1 MTKIILSIGAIQV
14 LAIFIQFLR
23 TKVVAVMIGPEGVGV
38 VSTIDQIVQFAA
50 FVIAFSLPLASVK
63 FLSKAHS
70 EGDESFKRSYSGF
83 VKLLGLIAIGGTGL
97 MIAIVFFRPAVLG
110 PDVAKYQTYVLIA
123 LLSMPALILGGF
135 FANVFASAQ
144 KYRVSAALAVMT
156 NAVTSTAVIVGILT
170 GGIIGIFWGS
180 SLAGLLLT
188 FGIIVYLW
196 KRMDLPFFSPG
207 TNVLS
212 EFKRSPKIASFAAM
226 LYFGSVSYSLSLL
239 VARYAILS
247 NYGET
252 EAGLLQGALA
262 LSIALGMV
270 LNPANGLYLTP
281 IMNRNIPQEEKIKAA
296 TEFQRKIVMI
306 LTLVSLPVV
315 MFPQLMMTILFSN
328 KFASVGHIVFL
339 FVFAQLITQLA
350 GVHQAF
356 LIGADDLKAYAAI
369 ATFGQ
374 LGFAVLAWLLAPSY
388 GIAGIA
394 YGSIISASAIF
405 LASLIRL
412 KLKHGFWPARNLRWL
427 TGFTLSAVL
436 VAGWFSGR
444 TIEADLNTALAKIVF
459 ISLFVLTLF
468 LFFLNKDERLS
479 LGIMR
484 NRILF
489 GR

>member
-14 LAIFIQFLR
+14 FAIFVQFLR

-38 VSTIDQIVQFAA
+38 VSTIDQIVQLAA
-50 FVIAFSLPLASVK
+50 FATALSLPLASVK

-70 EGDESFKRSYSGF
+70 EGDESFRRSYAGF
-83 VKLLGLIAIGGTGL
+83 LKLLGLIAIGGTGITTAL
-97 MIAIVFFRPAVLG
+97 VFFRPAVLG
-110 PDVAKYQTYVLIA
+110 PDVAKYQMYVLIG

-144 KYRVSAALAVMT
+144 KYRVSAALAVIT
-156 NAVTSTAVIVGILT
+156 NAVTSTAVIAGILT
-170 GGIIGIFWGS
+170 AGVAGVFWGS

-188 FGIIVYLW
+188 LGIIVYLW
-196 KRMDLPFFSPG
+196 KRMDLPFFSRG
-207 TNVLS
+207 TDVLS
-212 EFKRSPKIASFAAM
+212 ELKRSPKIGSFAAM
-226 LYFGSVSYSLSLL
+226 LYFGSVSYLLSLL

-252 EAGLLQGALA
+252 EAGLLQGAIA
-262 LSIALGMV
+262 LSVALGMV

-281 IMNRNIPQEEKIKAA
+281 IMNRDIPREEKIRAA
-296 TEFQRKIVMI
+296 TEFQRKMVMI
-306 LTLVSLPVV
+306 LGLVSLPVV
-315 MFPQLMMTILFSN
+315 MFPQLMMTLLFSN
-328 KFASVGHIVFL
+328 KFVSVGHIVFL

-369 ATFGQ
+369 TTVGQ
-374 LGFAVLAWLLAPSY
+374 LGFAFLAWLLAPAY
-388 GIAGIA
+388 GIAGVA
-394 YGSIISASAIF
+394 YGSIISAAAIF
-405 LASLIRL
+405 LVSLIRL
-412 KLKHGFWPARNLRWL
+412 KVKHGFWPERRLRWL
-427 TGFTLSAVL
+427 IGFTLSVVL
-436 VAGWFSGR
+436 IAGWTSGR
-444 TIEADLNTALAKIVF
+444 AIEADLNTAIMKFAFL
-459 ISLFVLTLF
+459 SLFVLALF

-479 LGIMR
+479 LGMMR

>member
-14 LAIFIQFLR
+14 FAIFIQFLR

-38 VSTIDQIVQFAA
+38 VSTIDQIVQLAA
-50 FVIAFSLPLASVK
+50 FVAAFSLPLASVK

-70 EGDESFKRSYSGF
+70 EGDEPFRRSYAGF
-83 VKLLGLIAIGGTGL
+83 LRILGLIAIGGTSL
-97 MIAIVFFRPAVLG
+97 MFAIVFFRPGVLG
-110 PDVAKYQTYVLIA
+110 PDVARYQTYVLIA

-156 NAVTSTAVIVGILT
+156 NAVTSTAVIAGILAL
-170 GGIIGIFWGS
+170 GIVGVFWGS
-180 SLAGLLLT
+180 SIAGLLLT
-188 FGIIVYLW
+188 LGIIVYLW
-196 KRMDLPFFSPG
+196 KRMDLPFFSDG

-212 EFKRSPKIASFAAM
+212 ELKRSPKIASFAAM

-262 LSIALGMV
+262 ISIAIGMV

-281 IMNRNIPQEEKIKAA
+281 IMNRNIPPAEKIKAA
-296 TEFQRKIVMI
+296 SEFQRRIVII
-306 LTLVSLPVV
+306 LSLVSMPVV
-315 MFPQLMMTILFSN
+315 MFPHVMMTILFSD

-356 LIGADDLKAYAAI
+356 LIGADDLKVYAAI
-369 ATFGQ
+369 TTCGQ
-374 LGFAVLAWLLAPSY
+374 LGFAVLAWLLAPAY

-405 LASLIRL
+405 LATLIRL
-412 KLKHGFWPARNLRWL
+412 KLKHGFWPPRKLQWL
-427 TGFTLSAVL
+427 IGFTLIAVL
-436 VAGWFSGR
+436 SAGLASGLTTESDVLAVVAKLVF
-444 TIEADLNTALAKIVF
+444 LAI
-459 ISLFVLTLF
+459 FVLTLF
-468 LFFLNKDERLS
+468 LSLDKPERTVINGL
-479 LGIMR
+479 R
-484 NRILF
+484 RRILF
-489 GR
+489 C

>member
-1 MTKIILSIGAIQV
+1 MTKVILSIGAIQV
-14 LAIFIQFLR
+14 FAIFIQFLR
-23 TKVVAVMIGPEGVGV
+23 AKVVAVMIGPEGVGV
-38 VSTIDQIVQFAA
+38 VSTIDQIVQLAA
-50 FVIAFSLPLASVK
+50 FVTAFSLPLASVK

-70 EGDESFKRSYSGF
+70 EGEESFRRSYAGF
-83 VKLLGLIAIGGTGL
+83 LKILGLIAIGGTSL
-97 MIAIVFFRPAVLG
+97 MSVIVFFRPGVLG

-123 LLSMPALILGGF
+123 LLSMPTLILGGF

-144 KYRVSAALAVMT
+144 KYRVSAALAVIT

-170 GGIIGIFWGS
+170 LGIVGVFWGS
-180 SLAGLLLT
+180 SIAGLLLT
-188 FGIIVYLW
+188 LGIIVYLW
-196 KRMDLPFFSPG
+196 KRMDLPFFSDG

-212 EFKRSPKIASFAAM
+212 ELKRSPKIASFAAM

-262 LSIALGMV
+262 LSIAIGMV

-281 IMNRNIPQEEKIKAA
+281 IMNRNIPREEKIKAA

-306 LTLVSLPVV
+306 LSLVSLPVV
-315 MFPQLMMTILFSN
+315 MFPQVMMTILFSN
-328 KFASVGHIVFL
+328 KFSSVGHIVFL

-356 LIGADDLKAYAAI
+356 LIGADDLKVYAAI
-369 ATFGQ
+369 TTFGQ

-394 YGSIISASAIF
+394 FGSIISASAIF

-412 KLKHGFWPARNLRWL
+412 KLKHGFWPARKLRWL
-427 TGFTLSAVL
+427 IGFTLSAVL
-436 VAGWFSGR
+436 IAGWGSGLAS
-444 TIEADLNTALAKIVF
+444 EADVSNTILKVLFLALFAASLLLFLNTEERVILHGLRVR
-459 ISLFVLTLF
+459 F
-468 LFFLNKDERLS
+468 LFGK
-479 LGIMR
+479 
-484 NRILF
+484 
-489 GR
+489 

>member
-23 TKVVAVMIGPEGVGV
+23 AKVVAVMIGPEGVGV
-38 VSTIDQIVQFAA
+38 VSTIDQIVQLAA
-50 FVIAFSLPLASVK
+50 FVTALSLPLASVK
-63 FLSKAHS
+63 FLSRAHS
-70 EGDESFKRSYSGF
+70 EGEESFKRSYAGF
-83 VKLLGLIAIGGTGL
+83 LKLLGMIAIGGTGL
-97 MIAIVFFRPAVLG
+97 TIALVLFRPEVLG

-144 KYRVSAALAVMT
+144 KYRVSAALAVIT
-156 NAVTSTAVIVGILT
+156 NAATSTAVILGILT
-170 GGIIGIFWGS
+170 AGMVGIFWGS
-180 SLAGLLLT
+180 SLAGILLT
-188 FGIIVYLW
+188 LGIIVYLW
-196 KRMDLPFFSPG
+196 KRMDLPYFSSG

-212 EFKRSPKIASFAAM
+212 ELKRSPKIASFAAM
-226 LYFGSVSYSLSLL
+226 LYFGSVSYLLSLL

-247 NYGET
+247 NYGEAD
-252 EAGLLQGALA
+252 AGLLQGALA
-262 LSIALGMV
+262 LSIAIGMV

-306 LTLVSLPVV
+306 LSLVSLPVV
-315 MFPQLMMTILFSN
+315 MFPQLMLTILFSS

-356 LIGADDLKAYAAI
+356 LIGADDLRVYAAI
-369 ATFGQ
+369 TTIGQ
-374 LGFAVLAWLLAPSY
+374 LGFAALAWLLAPAF
-388 GIAGIA
+388 GIAGVA

-405 LASLIRL
+405 LVSLIRL

-427 TGFTLSAVL
+427 IGFALSAVL
-436 VAGWFSGR
+436 VAGVGSGLASEGDVS
-444 TIEADLNTALAKIVF
+444 IIALKLVF
-459 ISLFVLTLF
+459 IAVFAGSLF
-468 LFFLNKDERLS
+468 LFLNTEERVILHG
-479 LGIMR
+479 LR
-484 NRILF
+484 TRFLF
-489 GR
+489 GK